1 MTNDTMKACPFC
13 NGVAKNNSHSSCDCC
28 GKSYTGIIECT
39 QCGANVSHFDND
51 EQAIAAWNTRASAVG
66 PDVEVIKGDA
76 LMAAATDTSFITCL
90 DSIEWT
96 IDYLSQRGLL
106 ARQVEEIA
114 GLEEAIHAADSTGVF
129 GITGWA
135 HIIMDA
141 ARGYLA
147 MMKVNDE

>member
-1 MTNDTMKACPFC
+1 METNDTMKALE
-13 NGVAKNNSHSSCDCC
+13 ALNSIHLVEPSNEDRYNSPEAVQD
-28 GKSYTGIIECT
+28 YITGLESIIKLHGQLT
-39 QCGANVSHFDND
+39 AL
-51 EQAIAAWNTRASAVG
+51 SAVG

-96 IDYLSQRGLL
+96 IDYLKERGLL

-141 ARGYLA
+141 ARRYLA
-147 MMKVNDE
+147 MMKVNDQHNETKEK